1 MSTAAVGPA
10 PLMSDPPVSGN
21 APAGKTGLESVM
33 TAAEGR
39 GCLTA
44 DSFMVP
50 RGDLELTDH
59 QKELVAEARELIS
72 KGGIS
77 TNDVDDR
84 TVMRFLVARALTPAK
99 AAPLYVAHRK
109 WRAAYIPEGSPTV
122 PMCRIRTQA
131 ASDIMCLQTLP
142 GHASWLLI
150 RPRFHDPNT
159 RDLDEFVRLIVY
171 GMDAALG
178 SSRAAGFHKCGVII
192 DMEGLAY
199 RNLDTRGVIAAI
211 AVLQNQYPER
221 LICLFLIHVPT
232 VFWTLWKL
240 VSPFIDPITKKKVR
254 CALTCLHMPVCLP
267 ACARRDRGSLAA
279 DAVARFSLDRGIYR
293 GLKLVSPFI
302 DPITKKKVRCAL
314 TCLHAL
320 AATGVR

>member
-10 PLMSDPPVSGN
+10 PLMSDPVSGN

-77 TNDVDDR
+77 TDDVDDR

-122 PMCRIRTQA
+122 PMDRIRTQA

-240 VSPFIDPITKKKVR
+240 VSPFIDPITKKKFR
-254 CALTCLHMPVCLP
+254 FLEDKAIDETLQAAIPRKQLP
-267 ACARRDRGSLAA
+267 SRYGGEGE
-279 DAVARFSLDRGIYR
+279 FT
-293 GLKLVSPFI
+293 
-302 DPITKKKVRCAL
+302 PIRTVQVD
-314 TCLHAL
+314 TWPSN
-320 AATGVR
+320 TE